1 MMILH
6 FVFGILHFFCM
17 STQIKNNEDNADNF
31 KSYSKTAFY
40 ANGIMANPRKDFH
53 MAALTHWA
61 FQTILYAFG
70 KHSKTLRKMARQ

>member
-6 FVFGILHFFCM
+6 FVFSILHFFCI
-17 STQIKNNEDNADNF
+17 STQIKNNDDNDDNF

-61 FQTILYAFG
+61 FQTILYAFV

>member
-6 FVFGILHFFCM
+6 FVFGILHFFCI
-17 STQIKNNEDNADNF
+17 STQIKNNDDNF

-40 ANGIMANPRKDFH
+40 ANGIMGNPQKDFH

-61 FQTILYAFG
+61 FQTILYAFV